1 MFDPNHPQETLAFGR
16 RVGLITISGLFNTPS
31 SELYDLTGGA
41 LSYDQKFSR
50 AVDRHLVKIGF
61 RWQRQTGNR
70 EDPQNPNFTYQSLA
84 DALANIPSSVNMSFG
99 APKHK
104 SHLDEFGG
112 FFSDIFVP
120 IAPMVA
126 LQAELRERG
135 IPTYIFSNTNDLAV
149 SHIRGRF
156 PFFGNFDDYIFSY
169 EHGAMK
175 PDARLYEVVEKK
187 SGHRG
192 AELLYLDDRAE
203 NIAAGAARGWQVILQ
218 ESPEASRAAIEKLGL
233 LNHSA

>member
-1 MFDPNHPQETLAFGR
+1 MPLPVTVKSMPAPRIVVFDLGKVLLDFDYGIAAHKIAARGTIAAEEIKRFIDHSPLLFRYET
-16 RVGLITISGLFNTPS
+16 GLINKQQFFDEIC
-31 SELYDLTGGA
+31 A
-41 LSYDQKFSR
+41 LS
-50 AVDRHLVKIGF
+50 GF
-61 RWQRQTGNR
+61 CG
-70 EDPQNPNFTYQSLA
+70 D
-84 DALANIPSSVNMSFG
+84 
-99 APKHK
+99 
-104 SHLDEFGG
+104 LDEFGG

-120 IAPMVA
+120 IEPMVA

-135 IPTYIFSNTNDLAV
+135 VPTYIFSNTNDLAV

-192 AELLYLDDRAE
+192 ADLLYLDDRAE

-218 ESPEASRAAIEKLGL
+218 KSPEASRAAIEKLGL